1 MKKIKIGDFIVHALS
16 AIVCISFAVIGAVMD
31 MPTWINVFGGFCGGI
46 CGILAATTI
55 IHAYTHRNP
64 NKAGAKMADKI
75 ITFAEKTPE
84 LNTNAERAAFL
95 LAMVD
100 IFNTAAKKYTAPPTD
115 IMDFLKK
122 CGGIDNKKAGV
133 CYRGT
138 EGTYKLHTSTA

>member
-1 MKKIKIGDFIVHALS
+1 MKNIKIGDFIVYALS

-64 NKAGAKMADKI
+64 GKAGAKMADKI
-75 ITFAEKTPE
+75 ITFAQESPE
-84 LNTNAERAAFL
+84 MNTNAERAAFL

-100 IFNTAAKKYTAPPTD
+100 IFNGAAKKYTAPPTD
-115 IMDFLKK
+115 IMDFLHKTDNSTKK
-122 CGGIDNKKAGV
+122 THIWKV
-133 CYRGT
+133 V
-138 EGTYKLHTSTA
+138 L